1 MDGEYMK
8 NVIVIHYAGEITLK
22 GANRSWFEGLLMKN
36 IRNAVPAEKIIKNQ
50 SRIIIGLGEN
60 SDSKKILEN
69 LSRVFG
75 ISWYATAIQTD
86 CTLEK
91 IGEVVLALTRSWPR
105 IPIRVETKRA
115 DKSFPLTSMQ
125 VNEKIGRQLKEN
137 GFPIDLTSPE
147 KTVYIE
153 ILGDRALVFTNRQKA
168 WDGMPVGSAGRV
180 VCLFSGGIDSPVAAW
195 QMMKRGCMVD
205 YLHVHALPGNTP
217 SPKIKGLLEQL
228 RAYHPAPSTLY
239 MASHDEFYKKTLDI
253 SDNRYELILFR
264 RFLMRLGSRLGIQ
277 IKAQGLV
284 TGDNLGQVASQT
296 LENLHAANTVATLP
310 VYRPLLTYNKQEIVD
325 LAKQTGTYE
334 LSIQPYKDCCSLVA
348 IQKPA
353 IRPMLEKIEEIE
365 GEIGMEQIV
374 EETLKK
380 VERIGI

>member
-1 MDGEYMK
+1 MK

-168 WDGMPVGSAGRV
+168 WDGMPVGSAG
-180 VCLFSGGIDSPVAAW
+180 
-195 QMMKRGCMVD
+195 
-205 YLHVHALPGNTP
+205 
-217 SPKIKGLLEQL
+217 
-228 RAYHPAPSTLY
+228 
-239 MASHDEFYKKTLDI
+239 
-253 SDNRYELILFR
+253 
-264 RFLMRLGSRLGIQ
+264 
-277 IKAQGLV
+277 
-284 TGDNLGQVASQT
+284 
-296 LENLHAANTVATLP
+296 
-310 VYRPLLTYNKQEIVD
+310 
-325 LAKQTGTYE
+325 
-334 LSIQPYKDCCSLVA
+334 
-348 IQKPA
+348 
-353 IRPMLEKIEEIE
+353 
-365 GEIGMEQIV
+365 
-374 EETLKK
+374 
-380 VERIGI
+380 